1 MKITY
6 EQLYRS
12 YPVFKHL
19 LDEPLPIAT
28 SLKIKRLVDSLNP
41 HLEQIEATQN
51 ELIEKYSEDAQE
63 EGMVEIPKENREKF
77 MEELEKYLEY
87 EIFINWDKL
96 KLAQLGDQFTIS
108 VKGLETI
115 SYLLE
120 DYDNVAVV

>member
-19 LDEPLPIAT
+19 LDEPLPIGTAR
-28 SLKIKRLVDSLNP
+28 KIKGLVDSLNP

-51 ELIEKYSEDAQE
+51 ELIKKYGKETPEGYEILPEKRDSF
-63 EGMVEIPKENREKF
+63 V
-77 MEELEKYLEY
+77 EELEKYLQY
-87 EIFINWDKL
+87 EILIHWEPISL
-96 KLAQLGDQFTIS
+96 SSLGEQIS
-108 VKGLETI
+108 ISIKGLATI

-120 DYDNVAVV
+120 DYEDMAVI